1 MCKGAIYMDHTIPS
15 NALITIAGTVGVGKS
30 TLTSALAERLGFRIS
45 LEQVD
50 HNPYLE
56 KFYHDF
62 ERWSFHLQIYFLA
75 ERFKEQKAIFEA
87 GGGYIQDRS
96 IYEDTGIFAKMHAD
110 QGTMSATDYE
120 TYTSLFEAMVMTP
133 YFPHPDVLIYL
144 EGSLPSI
151 LNRIEARGR
160 EMEIQTDRTYWER
173 MHERYAAWIGEFNA
187 CPVLRLN
194 IDEYDVND
202 PASVDGI
209 ITQIAEVIGASRLTK
224 EVATAVSK

>member
-1 MCKGAIYMDHTIPS
+1 MNKYNIPP
-15 NALITIAGTVGVGKS
+15 NALITVAGTVGVGKS
-30 TLTSALAERLGFRIS
+30 TLTAELAKRLGFRTS

-75 ERFKEQKAIFEA
+75 ERFKEQKGIFEA
-87 GGGYIQDRS
+87 GGGFVQDRS

-110 QGTMSATDYE
+110 QGTMSKTDYE

-133 YFPHPDVLIYL
+133 YFPHPDVLVYL

-151 LNRIEARGR
+151 LTRIHERGR
-160 EMEIQTDRTYWER
+160 EMEIQTDPSYWEH
-173 MHERYAAWIGEFNA
+173 MHGRYSTWITDFTA

-194 IDEYDVND
+194 IDEYDVHNSD
-202 PASVDGI
+202 SMDHIIEKISKA
-209 ITQIAEVIGASRLTK
+209 ITQKNVCHS
-224 EVATAVSK
+224 

>member
-1 MCKGAIYMDHTIPS
+1 MTPSHIPTIPAD
-15 NALITIAGTVGVGKS
+15 ALITVAGTVGVGKS
-30 TLTSALAERLGFRIS
+30 TLTSALAGRLGFKTS
-45 LEQVD
+45 LEKVD

-87 GGGYIQDRS
+87 GGGFVQDRS

-110 QGTMSATDYE
+110 QGTMSAVDYE
-120 TYTSLFEAMVMTP
+120 TYSSLFEAMVMTP

-151 LNRIEARGR
+151 LGRINERGR
-160 EMEIQTDRTYWER
+160 EMEVQTEVTYWEK
-173 MHERYAAWIGEFNA
+173 MHGRYAEWIGSFDA

-194 IDEYDVND
+194 IDEYDAND
-202 PASVDGI
+202 PDSLDSILVKVGEK
-209 ITQIAEVIGASRLTK
+209 IAESRREKAGLN
-224 EVATAVSK
+224 VQ

>member
-1 MCKGAIYMDHTIPS
+1 MTQSHIPAD
-15 NALITIAGTVGVGKS
+15 ALITVAGTVGVGKS
-30 TLTSALAERLGFRIS
+30 TLTAALAERLGFKTS
-45 LEQVD
+45 LEKVD

-87 GGGYIQDRS
+87 GGGFVQDRS

-110 QGTMSATDYE
+110 QGTMSAVDFE
-120 TYTSLFEAMVMTP
+120 TYSSLFEAMVMTP

-151 LNRIEARGR
+151 LGRINERGR
-160 EMEIQTDRTYWER
+160 EMEIQTEVTYWEK
-173 MHERYAAWIGEFNA
+173 MHVRYADWIGKFDA

-202 PASVDGI
+202 PASLDEI
-209 ITQIAEVIGASRLTK
+209 IVKVSEKVAEARREKAGLNV
-224 EVATAVSK
+224 

>member
-1 MCKGAIYMDHTIPS
+1 MNPYQIPENAI
-15 NALITIAGTVGVGKS
+15 ITVAGTVGVGKS
-30 TLTSALAERLGFRIS
+30 TLTKALAAQLGFNTS
-45 LEQVD
+45 MEKVD

-75 ERFKEQKAIFEA
+75 ERFKEQKRMFEI
-87 GGGYIQDRS
+87 GGGFVQDRS

-110 QGTMSATDYE
+110 QGTMSKIDYE

-151 LNRIEARGR
+151 LARIKERGR
-160 EMEIQTDRTYWER
+160 EMEIQTDVSYWEH
-173 MHERYAAWIGEFNA
+173 MHQRYSDWIREFQA

-194 IDEYDVND
+194 IDEYDVHD
-202 PASVDGI
+202 PESMSGI
-209 ITQIAEVIGASRLTK
+209 LKQVGAIIRHS
-224 EVATAVSK
+224 